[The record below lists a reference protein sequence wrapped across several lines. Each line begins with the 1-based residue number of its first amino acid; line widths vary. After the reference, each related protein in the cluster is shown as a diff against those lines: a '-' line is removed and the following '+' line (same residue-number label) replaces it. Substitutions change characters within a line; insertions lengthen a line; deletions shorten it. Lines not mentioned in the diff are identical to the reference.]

1 MKGKRAA
8 PGGVEPDAF
17 PGLDADLET
26 GGDDCAGAT
35 KRVCIATPA
44 TAASAGDEDIGLACR
59 HLACLLAGQG
69 HAVVVAQVGG
79 APADERLTG
88 EVRERGAASG
98 IVWEPLPVPRSALA
112 KARTRA
118 PAPAWTFFDWLR
130 ECEPPFD
137 VVHVPDWHGVGYG
150 ALLAKSLGLAFGATH
165 FVVHGHAPLLWNAE
179 GNRRFLTTQEELGW
193 VFMERR
199 SAELADTLVCR
210 SAHLLQWMREAGYD
224 LPARSFVWP
233 DPFPAPVRPPEAV
246 AARAERDGARLEEVV
261 FFGRLEPRQGLDLFL
276 RAIDRLARRGRAPGR
291 IVFLDRRPGRSDVPE
306 PVRDAARRWP
316 AEVRTITGRGFEEAT
331 AYLSRP
337 GRLALMPSRPESSPM
352 AVAACLQEG
361 IPFVAA
367 ATGGTPELVAPAS
380 RARVLVA
387 PDHVALGERIAE
399 LAGAPLRAALPRRGF
414 ERVREVWSRWHARAA
429 PFEAAARRFAERARA
444 AGSETPLVT
453 VCVVHHER
461 PELVRMAVDS
471 VRAQDWPALE
481 AVLVDD
487 GSESA
492 AAQAALDAIEA
503 DFGTRGWRVIRQE
516 NRYLGAARN
525 AAAAVARGEWLLF
538 LDDDDVLFPDAVS
551 RLVRAARF
559 SGADC
564 VPAARVHFSG
574 DGDPGTGA
582 RPPGTLVRFIGAAR
596 GWCRF
601 INVAGGACALVRRAA
616 FEAVGGFTE
625 DYGVALEDLEF
636 FNRLDRAGFRIEPLP
651 DPAYWYREQ
660 PISMTRLLSEAHSAE
675 ASRVRAL
682 SPYFAGWPGEERAF
696 ALHALFQFHDA
707 PATIRDLTLVSLRVL
722 SARIG
727 RLRRLSRLRFPKRT
741 SRDAKRRHLK

>member
-1 MKGKRAA
+1 MKGKRVE
-8 PGGVEPDAF
+8 PDGVEPDVF
-17 PGLDADLET
+17 PELDADLEA
-26 GGDDCAGAT
+26 GGDERAGAT

-44 TAASAGDEDIGLACR
+44 LAASAEDEDLPLACR
-59 HLACLLAGQG
+59 HLACLLAEQG
-69 HAVVVAQVGG
+69 HAVVIAHVENT
-79 APADERLTG
+79 PTDERIAG
-88 EVRERGAASG
+88 ETRALYAGFG
-98 IVWEPLPVPRSALA
+98 IACEPLPVPRSALA
-112 KARTRA
+112 TARTRA
-118 PAPAWTFFDWLR
+118 PAAAWTLLDWLR
-130 ECEPPFD
+130 GCEPPFD

-150 ALLAKSLGLAFGATH
+150 ALLAKSLGLAFAATH

-179 GNRRFLTTQEELGW
+179 GRRRFLTTKEALGW

-210 SAHLLQWMREAGYD
+210 SAHLLRWMREAGYA

-233 DPFPAPVRPPEAV
+233 DPFPAPARSPEAV
-246 AARAERDGARLEEVV
+246 AARAGRDGARLEEVV
-261 FFGRLEPRQGLDLFL
+261 FFGRLEPQQGLDLFL
-276 RAIDRLARRGRAPGR
+276 RAIDRLARRGRSPGR
-291 IVFLDRRPGRSDVPE
+291 IVFLDRRSGRSDVPE
-306 PVRDAARRWP
+306 PVRAAAQRWP
-316 AEVRTITGRGFEEAT
+316 AEVRTITGRGFEEAVEH
-331 AYLSRP
+331 LSRP
-337 GRLALMPSRPESSPM
+337 GRLALMPSLPESPPM
-352 AVAACLQEG
+352 AVMACLQEG
-361 IPFVAA
+361 IPFVAT
-367 ATGGTPELVAPAS
+367 ATGGTPELVAPAC
-380 RARVLVA
+380 RARVLAA

-399 LAGAPLRAALPRRGF
+399 LAGAPLHAALPRRGF
-414 ERVREVWSRWHARAA
+414 ERAREVWSRWHAQTA
-429 PFEAAARRFAERARA
+429 PFEAAARHFAQRARA

-481 AVLVDD
+481 TVLVDD

-564 VPAARVHFSG
+564 VPAARIHFSG
-574 DGDPGTGA
+574 DGDPRSGA
-582 RPPGTLVRFIGAAR
+582 RPPGTLVRFLGAAR

-601 INVAGGACALVRRAA
+601 ANVAGGACALVRRAA
-616 FEAVGGFTE
+616 FETVGGFTE

-636 FNRLDRAGFRIEPLP
+636 FNRLDRAGFRIEALP
-651 DPAYWYREQ
+651 DPAYWYRQQ
-660 PISMTRLLSEAHSAE
+660 PTTMSSMMSEPHVAE

-682 SPYFAGWPGEERAF
+682 SPYLTGQPGEERAF

-707 PATIRDLTLVSLRVL
+707 PASIRGLTLVSLRAL
-722 SARIG
+722 STRIG
-727 RLRRLSRLRFPKRT
+727 RLHRSFRLLFPKRT
-741 SRDAKRRHLK
+741 PGE